1 MKTSR
6 VLHVAAFALFA
17 AAICMPVAA
26 QDSTNSTTVRT
37 TNLSSP
43 AVVQQNKAR
52 AVWMKGE
59 VVHADRHSMVVREEG
74 NNLAIHTF
82 TYAPA
87 IQSHMES
94 MADQGGF
101 QSGDKVKIL
110 YKTGAAVA
118 LKIHGKPSKA
128 N

>member
-6 VLHVAAFALFA
+6 TLRAAAFAVFA
-17 AAICMPVAA
+17 AAICLPLSA
-26 QDSTNSTTVRT
+26 QDSTNSTTVHA

-43 AVVQQNKAR
+43 AVVQQKPAKAE
-52 AVWMKGE
+52 WMKCE
-59 VVHADRHSMVVREEG
+59 VVHADRHSIVVREED

-82 TYAPA
+82 TYGPA

-94 MADQGGF
+94 VADQGGF

-110 YKTGAAVA
+110 YKAGDTIA

-128 N
+128 S